1 MSLQIWLPF
10 NGHYKN
16 QGLLGDVQINN
27 EAPSFINDP
36 EKGSVYSSGSLKI
49 SAEQAKILFSPNEFS
64 FACWVK
70 PISTPDNG
78 SGLSGTVD
86 MEPPSNR

>member
-27 EAPSFINDP
+27 IAPSFINEF
-36 EKGSVYSSGSLKI
+36 EKGYVYSRGSLKI
-49 SAEQAKILFSPNEFS
+49 SAEQAKILFSPM
-64 FACWVK
+64 
-70 PISTPDNG
+70 
-78 SGLSGTVD
+78 LSCF
-86 MEPPSNR
+86 PCRLYAIL